1 MNYMIYIMSDIH
13 GLYDRYLKMLQK
25 IDLQKEDKLYIL
37 GDVIDRGDMGIDI
50 LIDLMERDNVE
61 LFLGNHEHMML
72 TFLNGMDRISW
83 FYEANGG
90 MVTYKHFMA
99 LNEEKR
105 EDILAY
111 LYDTTI
117 VKNLEINGHR
127 YVLSHTGAPLDG
139 KDLYTRDYFYDIMK
153 IQDLVWNHSL
163 QHRSSESE
171 RIHGRRKDLHLRS
184 HRYQTASRQRRGLYP
199 GLWKRLYLDQ
209 YRLRLRLGER
219 LWLSV
224 LPGDRRQRRNQR
236 YLICELIV
244 FLLKIIM

>member
-72 TFLNGMDRISW
+72 TYLNGMDRISW

-111 LYDTTI
+111 LYDTAI
-117 VKNLEINGHR
+117 VKHLDINSHH
-127 YVLSHTGAPLDG
+127 YVLSHTGAPEDG
-139 KDLYTRDYFYDIMK
+139 KDIYTHDYFYDLMK
-153 IQDLVWNHSL
+153 IQDLVWNHYPYSIDL
-163 QHRSSESE
+163 LNLKEYTGEEKTFISGH
-171 RIHGRRKDLHLRS
+171 IVTRRLHDSDKVYIQDFGNGYTWINIDCGCALGKGYGYLSCLVIDDSGEIRDI
-184 HRYQTASRQRRGLYP
+184 LYV
-199 GLWKRLYLDQ
+199 
-209 YRLRLRLGER
+209 
-219 LWLSV
+219 S
-224 LPGDRRQRRNQR
+224 
-236 YLICELIV
+236 
-244 FLLKIIM
+244 